1 MGMPW
6 WVLAL
11 RLSGLGFYIA
21 LCIIGGI
28 VVGVVVDGA
37 LGTKV
42 IFLLVG
48 LILGCA
54 SAFYGTYKMVSP
66 LLGSDGGVRGSDRS
80 DGGSDA
86 SDGGPKGSDGPPS
99 GRDG

>member
-1 MGMPW
+1 MELVIGFTRPEMGMPW

-28 VVGVVVDGA
+28 VVGVLVDGA

-66 LLGSDGGVRGSDRS
+66 LLGSDAGV
-80 DGGSDA
+80 
-86 SDGGPKGSDGPPS
+86 GGPDRGDGPPS
-99 GRDG
+99 GRDA

>member
-1 MGMPW
+1 MPW

-21 LCIIGGI
+21 LCIVGGI
-28 VVGVVVDGA
+28 VAGVLVDRA
-37 LGTKV
+37 LGSKV

-48 LILGCA
+48 LMLGCV

-66 LLGSDGGVRGSDRS
+66 LLDSNEGSNRGSN
-80 DGGSDA
+80 GGDE
-86 SDGGPKGSDGPPS
+86 PKS
-99 GRDG
+99 GRQG

>member
-1 MGMPW
+1 MPW

-21 LCIIGGI
+21 LCIVGGI
-28 VVGVVVDGA
+28 VAGVLVDRA
-37 LGTKV
+37 LGSKV

-48 LILGCA
+48 LMLGCV

-66 LLGSDGGVRGSDRS
+66 LLDSNEGST
-80 DGGSDA
+80 GGSN
-86 SDGGPKGSDGPPS
+86 GGDEPKS
-99 GRDG
+99 GREG

>member
-1 MGMPW
+1 MPW
-6 WVLAL
+6 WVLAF

-21 LCIIGGI
+21 LCTVGGI
-28 VVGVVVDGA
+28 VGGVLVDRA

-66 LLGSDGGVRGSDRS
+66 LLISNGSDGGPS
-80 DGGSDA
+80 
-86 SDGGPKGSDGPPS
+86 GSDGPPS
-99 GRDG
+99 GRDE